1 MIQYRDTRFANRNE
15 NAKKEALRKRH
26 LSEIR
31 ANLKKS
37 NSLTYNLTFITKTD
51 GS

>member
-15 NAKKEALRKRH
+15 NAKKEVLRKRH
-26 LSEIR
+26 LSGIR
-31 ANLKKS
+31 ASLKKS
-37 NSLTYNLTFITKTD
+37 NSLYNLTFITKTD